1 MAESQTA
8 PLTDDERAELEELRA
23 LKAQREEEER
33 ARRERAELEAL
44 RAERE
49 AAESA
54 PAESAASAPEPAAAP
69 KVAPAPAAAP
79 ASVAT
84 RPAPAP
90 RDEKP
95 VVDPENLT
103 FAQRM
108 VLGDS
113 AQAEEDE
120 IPGMPPA
127 QKIIVILAIACVIG
141 FGIWMFL
148 NR

>member
-8 PLTDDERAELEELRA
+8 PLTDEERAELEELRA
-23 LKAQREEEER
+23 QKAQREEEER

-49 AAESA
+49 AV
-54 PAESAASAPEPAAAP
+54 ASAQPESPIETPAAAP
-69 KVAPAPAAAP
+69 VPKSKPAA
-79 ASVAT
+79 
-84 RPAPAP
+84 RAP

-113 AQAEEDE
+113 AQTDEEE

-141 FGIWMFL
+141 FAVWMVL
-148 NR
+148 NK

>member
-54 PAESAASAPEPAAAP
+54 PAEPAASAPEPAAAS
-69 KVAPAPAAAP
+69 KAASA
-79 ASVAT
+79 
-84 RPAPAP
+84 PAPAP